1 MSAFSEHDVTTI
13 FLKGQRQEEVTA
25 NVGGNRIIFLEQEKS
40 SLRGIKLGSIW
51 QLCKLFQSNHYDVV
65 IAHRYKAIYLAGIMR
80 YFFSIPVI
88 LGVAHELE
96 VFRRR
101 TRSLFVSFW
110 RRNIVVVGV
119 SETVS
124 RNVARYCKSLLP
136 QNRLFTLPNVID
148 LAEEGHLLSRAE
160 ARQQLGLK
168 ENDCVIGSIGRLV
181 AKKRHEVLIK
191 GFAELANQRLKLLI
205 VGEGPRRKELQ
216 ELAEKLGVEQQV
228 VFAGFHARAN
238 RLVKAIDVFVLSSGE
253 EAFGVVIL
261 EAMLGKIPVVSSDVS
276 GPVDVLGGTGTL
288 FCQGDTVD
296 LANRLAFL
304 VKQTDDERKRSA
316 EAGYIRVKQEFG
328 YESFRKKVWS
338 LPDLQQVLIE

>member
-1 MSAFSEHDVTTI
+1 
-13 FLKGQRQEEVTA
+13 
-25 NVGGNRIIFLEQEKS
+25 
-40 SLRGIKLGSIW
+40 
-51 QLCKLFQSNHYDVV
+51 
-65 IAHRYKAIYLAGIMR
+65 
-80 YFFSIPVI
+80 
-88 LGVAHELE
+88 
-96 VFRRR
+96 
-101 TRSLFVSFW
+101 
-110 RRNIVVVGV
+110 
-119 SETVS
+119 
-124 RNVARYCKSLLP
+124 
-136 QNRLFTLPNVID
+136 
-148 LAEEGHLLSRAE
+148 LLSRAE

-168 ENDCVIGSIGRLV
+168 EGDCVIGTIGRLV

-205 VGEGPRRKELQ
+205 VGEGLRRKELQ
-216 ELAEKLGVEQQV
+216 ELTEKLGVEQQV

-288 FCQGDTVD
+288 FCQGDTD
-296 LANRLAFL
+296 GLANRLAFL
-304 VKQTDDERKRSA
+304 VKQTDDGRKRSA